1 MANLE
6 DIIFNE
12 LETEDIK
19 DVNIVEGV
27 FMLNPAL
34 AFLTLKRNTL
44 KKLKNIEDATTG
56 KAKKKAKEMK
66 GKALAGREKI
76 KHDLQLDGK
85 SDDSTSFKLTKE
97 QKNTL
102 SEINEKYGKE
112 LTDDILKFRKEIL
125 APYQVIKR
133 NVKNNKMLT
142 SKETFGMTKEQ
153 FKSALESGRR
163 KIEARGSRFEKFD
176 NFKDRA
182 ERQEKALN
190 DLKEIKKNIDSNRT
204 IPPSILDRILQE
216 YDLGKKEFKDYSMND
231 LKKAYFE
238 IIKNV
243 DAVTD
248 LDADDDIDDFEKTKQ
263 INKLIQRNIDL
274 RKGRIAKQDMAKR
287 MEVKAAEQGYTDSDR
302 NDYNESVLYES
313 DLTKNKN
320 FRLSNGGFNSALG
333 LYFLRRNIMNQLK
346 PEKKNSIYKQTY
358 RRIVDELIQQAE
370 DSKKKTLAKTVK
382 NKTKT
387 EFNDLER
394 KIWELRPS
402 VKTQSGNLEDY
413 VQKLKEEDFFNPKY
427 FKKSDK
433 LIKAEKDIEAGIKR
447 FERSLKKKISKEDYA
462 KLKKYRLINNLI
474 TVGELKSPDKLFKS
488 PEEINK
494 EAKDKNTSFVPDDE
508 FERKIREIAT
518 TEYDSISDLNKAKEE
533 AEELFKQKREQG
545 DDDIADSMEGILAQI
560 RRRKKIKS
568 NKVRGNEI
576 EMTDSDLID
585 AGVIEKAIKRML
597 SKDYK
602 NNDDEFKKDQIRIN
616 KMVDKYKEE
625 GGEEAKRNMDEI
637 DFLFKKLRTKTNT
650 MNFRDE

>member
-19 DVNIVEGV
+19 DVSVNEGV

-44 KKLKNIEDATTG
+44 KKLKKVEDATTG
-56 KAKKKAKEMK
+56 NLKKAATKTK

-76 KHDLQLDGK
+76 KSDLQLGGK
-85 SDDSTSFKLTKE
+85 DPDSTSYKLTKQ
-97 QKNTL
+97 QKNVL

-112 LTDDILKFRKEIL
+112 LTNDILKFRKDVL

-133 NVKNNKMLT
+133 NVKKNKMLT

-163 KIEARGSRFEKFD
+163 KIEARGTRFEKFD
-176 NFKDRA
+176 DLK
-182 ERQEKALN
+182 EKSEKQEKAIA
-190 DLKEIKKNIDSNRT
+190 DLKNIKKGIETNRT
-204 IPPSILDRILQE
+204 IPPSILDKILQE
-216 YDLGKKEFKDYSMND
+216 YDLGKKEFGDYSMND

-243 DAVTD
+243 DAVAD
-248 LDADDDIDDFEKTKQ
+248 LDADDEADELDKAKEV
-263 INKLIQRNIDL
+263 NRLIQRNVDL
-274 RKGRIAKQDMAKR
+274 RKGRIAKQDVAKR
-287 MEVKAAEQGYTDSDR
+287 MEIKAAERGYSDSDR

-333 LYFLRRNIMNQLK
+333 LYFLRRNIMSQLK

-358 RRIVDELIQQAE
+358 KRIVDELIKQAE
-370 DSKKKTLAKTVK
+370 EGRKKTSAKIIK
-382 NKTKT
+382 NKTNT
-387 EFNDLER
+387 EFNERER

-402 VKTQSGNLEDY
+402 VKTQSGNLDDY
-413 VQKLKEEDFFNPKY
+413 IQKLKEDDFFNPKY

-433 LIKAEKDIEAGIKR
+433 LVKAEKDIEAGIKR
-447 FERSLKKKISKEDYA
+447 FERSLKKKISTEDYA

-474 TVGELKSPDKLFKS
+474 TVGELKSPDKLFKT

-494 EAKDKNTSFVPDDE
+494 EAKDSKSAFLPDDE
-508 FERKIREIAT
+508 FKRKIREIAT
-518 TEYDSISDLNKAKEE
+518 IEFDSISDLNKAKKE
-533 AEELFKQKREQG
+533 AEDLFKAKRDQG
-545 DDDIADSMEGILAQI
+545 DDEIADEMEGLLTQI
-560 RRRKKIKS
+560 KRRKNIKA
-568 NKVRGNEI
+568 NKVSGNEI

-585 AGVIEKAIKRML
+585 AGVIEKAIKKML
-597 SKDYK
+597 SKDYG
-602 NNDDEFKKDQIRIN
+602 NSDDDFKRDQIRIKN
-616 KMVDKYKEE
+616 MIKKYKED
-625 GGEEAKRNMDEI
+625 GGEAAERNMEEI
-637 DFLFKKLRTKTNT
+637 DFLFKKLRAKTNT